1 MRARAGGSGVG
12 SAGLEEV
19 LWSFRQ
25 GGDTGMEEI
34 QRGSPGDKMPLEAG
48 RKVFLRMIPRFKVRS
63 RGGWSG
69 EL

>member
-1 MRARAGGSGVG
+1 
-12 SAGLEEV
+12 
-19 LWSFRQ
+19 
-25 GGDTGMEEI
+25 MEEI

-48 RKVFLRMIPRFKVRS
+48 RKVFLRMILRFKVSS